1 MINILI
7 NLSNWLIEQ
16 KNDTIKLPIYLVKL
30 SYDNNIMKR
39 YIFKMILFNLIK
51 MMFKNRE
58 QHKYLRINQGD
69 RYLNNL
75 DNHL

>member
-58 QHKYLRINQGD
+58 QHKYLRIN
-69 RYLNNL
+69 
-75 DNHL
+75 